1 MAKFKKQQENT
12 ELTPEQE
19 LEQLNE
25 QLKFRREKMET
36 LREKGIDP
44 FGHAFDATHK
54 SQDIIE
60 NFETLEEKPVVV
72 AGRVMNM
79 RGHGKVC
86 FMDLHDFQGKIQ
98 IYAKIDIM
106 GEENFG
112 ILKQMDIGD
121 IIGVD
126 GKVFKT
132 QRGEISVKAEKITFL
147 SKSLHPLPEK
157 FHGLKDVETRYRQ
170 RYVDLI
176 VNPEV
181 KQTFIN
187 RSKITA
193 GIREFL
199 NNRGFLEVET
209 PTLHTIPGGAAARPF
224 ITHHNA
230 LDIDLYMRIALEL
243 HLKRLI
249 VGGLDRVYEIG
260 RVYRNEGID
269 LRHNPEF
276 TLMEVYQAY
285 SDFEGMMEL
294 TEHMVEYVCTK
305 VHGTTK
311 VNYQGTELDF
321 AAPWKRVT
329 MIDAVKEY
337 SGVDFNELDDATALA
352 LAKERH
358 LEVEDHFT
366 KGQILAVFFDEYVE
380 DKLIQPTFVYDYP
393 IEISPLAKRRA
404 DNPKMTYR
412 FEAFVN
418 GGELANAFSELN
430 DPIDQKGRF
439 VDQMKQRE
447 LGDDEAHLMD
457 EDFVHAL
464 EYGMP
469 PTGGMGIGVDR
480 LAMLLTDSAS
490 IRDVLLFPTMKPID

>member
-1 MAKFKKQQENT
+1 MAKFKKQENI

-25 QLKFRREKMET
+25 QLRFRREKMET

-44 FGHAFDATHK
+44 FGHAFEATHM
-54 SQDIIE
+54 SQDIIN
-60 NFETLEEKPVVV
+60 NFETLEEQEVVV
-72 AGRVMNM
+72 AGRVMSM

-86 FMDLHDFQGKIQ
+86 FIDLHDFQGKIQ
-98 IYAKIDIM
+98 LYVKIDVL
-106 GEENFG
+106 GEENFDL
-112 ILKQMDIGD
+112 LKQMDIGD

-126 GKVFKT
+126 GVVFRT
-132 QRGEISVKAEKITFL
+132 QRGEISVKATKITFL

-187 RSKITA
+187 RSKIVA

-199 NNRGFLEVET
+199 NGRGFLEVET

-249 VGGLDRVYEIG
+249 VGGMDRVYEIG

-269 LRHNPEF
+269 MRHNPEF

-294 TEHMVEYVCTK
+294 TEHMVEYVCK
-305 VHGTTK
+305 KIHGTTK
-311 VNYQGTELDF
+311 VTYQGTELDF
-321 AAPWKRVT
+321 TAPWRRMT
-329 MIDAVKEY
+329 MLDAVKEY
-337 SGVDFNELDDATALA
+337 SGVDFNELDDASALA
-352 LAKERH
+352 VAKERH

-366 KGQILAVFFDEYVE
+366 KGQVLAVFFDEYVE
-380 DKLIQPTFVYDYP
+380 DKLIQPTFIYDYP
-393 IEISPLAKRRA
+393 IEISPLAKRRG
-404 DNPKMTYR
+404 DNPDMTYR

-439 VDQMKQRE
+439 LDQMKQRE
-447 LGDDEAHLMD
+447 LGDDEAHQMD
-457 EDFVHAL
+457 EDYVHAL

-490 IRDVLLFPTMKPID
+490 IRDVLLFPTMKPLD